1 MSEGKRVI
9 VVTGS
14 YKGIG
19 LEIVRLLCEHY
30 GDQATVFMTARD
42 LHKATPSLQLLHSK
56 GLKPLFVSLSLLSSH
71 LVSFQ
76 L

>member
-1 MSEGKRVI
+1 MASKKLI

-30 GDQATVFMTARD
+30 GEQATVFMTARD
-42 LHKATPSLQLLHSK
+42 TGKAKSSLDLLKSK
-56 GLKPLFVSLSLLSSH
+56 GLSPSYVLSLLFRH
-71 LVSFQ
+71 
-76 L
+76 